1 VSGGEER
8 KRSVIREPAAFAP
21 PIGEALREAGL
32 PTGVNEIVAEQRVP
46 DASMAESLLRWLQ
59 DLVKEIT
66 RRDEPVPA
74 AEIWRRLR
82 ERLAQFERDSLEDW
96 HNLHERNRSG
106 PELEQDY

>member
-1 VSGGEER
+1 VSGDEER

-32 PTGVNEIVAEQRVP
+32 PTGINELIAEQRTP
-46 DASMAESLLRWLQ
+46 DASVAQSLLRWLQ

-66 RRDEPVPA
+66 RRGEPVPA
-74 AEIWRRLR
+74 TEIWRQLR
-82 ERLAQFERDSLEDW
+82 ERLAQFERDSQEDW
-96 HNLHERNRSG
+96 RNLQERNRSG